1 MNELLSLENVS
12 VSYPVRRGA
21 YGGVFSRSAGELRA
35 VDGVS
40 FAIAPRETLGLVGE
54 SGCGKSSLARAIVG
68 LEPTAGGRI
77 VFEGSDCTLQ
87 GGAFQGGA
95 LQDGVL
101 KRNGQR
107 YGAYKRM
114 QLVFQDPG
122 SSLNPRL
129 SVETM
134 LKEVLWVHRIVARN
148 EISDEVDRL
157 LALVGLAPDTR
168 RRFPREFSG
177 GQRQRLSIARALA
190 IRPSLLICD
199 EATSSLDAST
209 QAQILSL
216 LCELRDS
223 LGLSYLF
230 ISHGLGAVRHISDRV
245 AVMYL
250 GKLVE
255 LAPSVALF
263 TAPRHPYTQALIA
276 ANPVSDPRQRRARRI
291 LDGVAPSPLDA
302 PAACRFHPRC
312 PFARELCRS
321 VAPQFRDEAGHATA
335 CHLSTG
341 ENRAYC

>member
-12 VSYPVRRGA
+12 VSYPARRGA
-21 YGGVFSRSAGELRA
+21 YGGVFSRNMGELRA

-77 VFEGSDCTLQ
+77 VFEGVDC
-87 GGAFQGGA
+87 A
-95 LQDGVL
+95 LQPGSL
-101 KRNGQR
+101 KRGGQR
-107 YGAYKRM
+107 YGAYKRI
-114 QLVFQDPG
+114 QLVFQDAG

-129 SVETM
+129 SVEAM
-134 LKEVLWVHRIVARN
+134 MKEVLWVHRVVARN
-148 EISDEVDRL
+148 EISDEIDRL
-157 LALVGLAPDTR
+157 LALVGLTPAVR

-216 LCELRDS
+216 LCELRDT

-255 LAPSVALF
+255 LASSAALF
-263 TAPRHPYTQALIA
+263 TAPRHPYTQAIIA
-276 ANPVSDPRQRRARRI
+276 ASPVPDPRQRRVRRL

-302 PAACRFHPRC
+302 PIACRFHPRC
-312 PFARELCRS
+312 PFARELCRA
-321 VAPQFRDEAGHATA
+321 VAPLFRNQAGHATA
-335 CHLSTG
+335 CHFSTL
-341 ENRAYC
+341 E

>member
-12 VSYPVRRGA
+12 VSYPARRSA
-21 YGGVFSRSAGELRA
+21 YGGVFSRSRGELRA
-35 VDGVS
+35 VDSVS
-40 FAIAPRETLGLVGE
+40 FAIAPGETLGLVGE

-68 LEPTAGGRI
+68 LEATAGGRI
-77 VFEGSDCTLQ
+77 MFEGENC
-87 GGAFQGGA
+87 A
-95 LQDGVL
+95 LQRGAS
-101 KRNGQR
+101 KRGGQR
-107 YGAYKRM
+107 SAAYKRM
-114 QLVFQDPG
+114 QLVFQDPA

-148 EISDEVDRL
+148 EISDEIDRL

-168 RRFPREFSG
+168 RRFPRAFSS

-216 LCELRDS
+216 LCELRDT

-250 GKLVE
+250 GQLVE
-255 LAPSVALF
+255 LAPSAALF
-263 TAPRHPYTQALIA
+263 AAPRHPYTQALIA
-276 ANPVSDPRQRRARRI
+276 ANPASDPRQRRVRRL

-312 PFARELCRS
+312 PFAQELCRA
-321 VAPQFRDEAGHATA
+321 VAPLFRDEAGHTTA
-335 CHLSTG
+335 CHFSTRN
-341 ENRAYC
+341 NRARW

>member
-1 MNELLSLENVS
+1 MNELLLLENVR

-21 YGGVFSRSAGELRA
+21 FSRSQSELRA

-40 FAIAPRETLGLVGE
+40 FAIGPGETLGLVGE

-68 LEPTAGGRI
+68 LEPAAGGRI
-77 VFEGSDCTLQ
+77 VFEGVDC
-87 GGAFQGGA
+87 A
-95 LQDGVL
+95 LQ
-101 KRNGQR
+101 RER
-107 YGAYKRM
+107 HSAAYKRM

-122 SSLNPRL
+122 SSLNPCL
-129 SVETM
+129 SVEAM

-148 EISDEVDRL
+148 EISGEIDRL
-157 LALVGLAPDTR
+157 LALVGLASDTR

-177 GQRQRLSIARALA
+177 GQRQRISIARALA

-216 LCELRDS
+216 LCELRDT

-255 LAPSVALF
+255 LAPSAVLF
-263 TAPRHPYTQALIA
+263 AAPRHPYTQALIA
-276 ANPVSDPRQRRARRI
+276 ANPVSDPRQRRVRRL

-312 PFARELCRS
+312 PFAQELCRT
-321 VAPQFRDEAGHATA
+321 VAPQFRDEEGHASA
-335 CHLSTG
+335 CHFSVAQLSQTHG
-341 ENRAYC
+341 AA